1 MGVLSVQLAGVLQ
14 ATVTQAPVEQA
25 NASTTSVNA
34 NQAQAAP
41 VPEDTVTLSGQA
53 GQGQQTPQNSQGQPF
68 QGVIV
73 FAAEAQVQGFA
84 SGRGAGAAR
93 TDAQQPPEAPAT
105 AQVQTQTQP
114 QDPAAA
120 ALSDG
125 PNASNGNAAGAPQGS
140 EQELQQLD
148 QTLQQLGINPQ
159 SVSLFNRLALLL
171 YANDPAAL
179 QQFVQQL
186 QEGAQEVGEGSGAS
200 PTGNRAQPHAQTLTS
215 APNHLASPGASG
227 LPPESNSSTS
237 GPGQYQSSDQ
247 ASEPNSSFDQFAA
260 LQLTFGSTNQL
271 TQPFLTSNES
281 SSNSNQSSTGPSLNV
296 TV

>member
-1 MGVLSVQLAGVLQ
+1 MGVLSIQLAGVSQ

-25 NASTTSVNA
+25 NIGAASLNA

-53 GQGQQTPQNSQGQPF
+53 AQGQQTPQNSQRQPF

-73 FAAEAQVQGFA
+73 FAAEAQVQVFA
-84 SGRGAGAAR
+84 SGKGAGAAS

-105 AQVQTQTQP
+105 PQVQTQTQP

-186 QEGAQEVGEGSGAS
+186 QQGAQEVGEGTS
-200 PTGNRAQPHAQTLTS
+200 PTGNQAQPQAQTVTS
-215 APNHLASPGASG
+215 APNQVASPGTSG
-227 LPPESNSSTS
+227 LPPESNWSTS
-237 GPGQYQSSDQ
+237 GPAQYRSSDRT
-247 ASEPNSSFDQFAA
+247 SEPSSSFDPFAA
-260 LQLTFGSTNQL
+260 LQLTFGNISQL
-271 TQPFLTSNES
+271 AQPFLTSNES
-281 SSNSNQSSTGPSLNV
+281 SSNSNQNSTGSSLNV